1 MKTFINNTFMK
12 KHGKLFLWVLLAFCL
27 AMPQNVFAQSS
38 VNVSGTITDDKGET
52 LIGAAVQIIG
62 SSIGTI
68 TDDQGRY
75 SITVPKNSTLTVSS
89 IGFKTQEVAVDGR
102 NRIDIVMAPDAEMID
117 EVVFVAY
124 GAQRKVTI
132 TGAVSNVGGN
142 ELLKTPAA
150 SLGNALAGKLPG
162 VSSVQYSG
170 RPGGD
175 DPVIYVRGIGSL
187 NGSSPLVL
195 VDGVERSFN
204 QIDPNEVED
213 ITILKD
219 ASATAVFGVRGA
231 NGVILVTTKRGQ
243 EGKARINFSTS
254 YGVQQVSN
262 FIKMIDSY
270 RYATLYNE
278 AQRSDGMAEDQ
289 LRFSPEAL
297 QHFKDGDQPMLYPN
311 VNWLDY
317 VMKPMAS
324 QSQHNVSVSGGN
336 KIARYFVS
344 VGALTQDGLF
354 RTFSKDPNTNF
365 KYNRYNYR
373 ANVDLTLGKY
383 NELSIN
389 LGGRVEDRH
398 ELAEGERNVFSNL
411 VNAVPFSGYGIDEQG
426 RRIVANKGLVG
437 DYDND
442 GLFPF
447 YGRGFNRQVG
457 NILNLD
463 LIYKL
468 NLEFITPGLDFRIKG
483 SYNSSYTQQK
493 RRTLYEGVTY
503 EPVVTDDGSVA
514 LRKKGDA
521 WNLGY
526 EESYW
531 FGRDWYTEASFNYAR
546 KLGNHDISGLLL
558 YNQSKTYY
566 PGSYSD
572 IPHGYVGLVGR
583 VTYNYKLKY
592 MADLNVG
599 YNGSENFAP
608 GHRYGLFPSFSAG
621 WVASEEKFWKP
632 VKKVI
637 SYLKIRASIGQVG
650 NDNMNGQRFLY
661 LPGTYQIGGG
671 GYNFGLSTWL
681 PGASEVSNGNPLVTW
696 ETATKQ
702 NYGIDIKFF
711 DDRLTAYVDF
721 FFEDR
726 TGILLSNSAT
736 LPGVT
741 AQKPSSVNTGRV
753 KNKGYEIVLTWS
765 DKVGKDFR
773 YSISPSMTY
782 ARNTV
787 IENGEVPPL
796 FPHLSGKGYPVGQRT
811 GYEFF
816 EFYDPGNTEA
826 RYLEK
831 YGKDMPKQMVNP
843 KAGDCIYVDLTGDGA
858 IDENDI
864 HAMFY
869 SDVPEL
875 NFTTNFNL
883 SYKGFDFSML
893 WIGATNVTRDLA
905 GPYRNQFGQMNRSA
919 MMEWVADNS
928 WTPETA
934 DTAILPRLSFTAK
947 TNNTARSSVYF
958 ADASYIRLKSLEIG
972 YTFQNIKFI
981 PQVKGLRLYFSGY
994 NLLTFSKFS
1003 ANDPESAT
1011 SSINYPLTRIMN
1023 IGLNLNF

>member
-1 MKTFINNTFMK
+1 MK
-12 KHGKLFLWVLLAFCL
+12 KGKFLLYVLLMAFM
-27 AMPQNVFAQSS
+27 AIPYAVFAQSS
-38 VNVSGTITDDKGET
+38 ITVQGTVTDEQGET
-52 LIGAAVQIIG
+52 LIGAVVQIKG
-62 SSIGTI
+62 GNSGTM

-75 SITVPKNSTLTVSS
+75 SLVVPSNATLVISS
-89 IGFKTQEVAVDGR
+89 IGFETQEVPVGGKSR
-102 NRIDIVMAPDAEMID
+102 HDIVLKSDTEMID

-132 TGAVSNVGGN
+132 TGAVSNVGGD

-175 DPVIYVRGIGSL
+175 EPIIYVRGIGSL

-213 ITILKD
+213 ISILKD

-254 YGVQQVSN
+254 YGVQQVST

-270 RYATLYNE
+270 TYATLYNQ
-278 AQRSDGMAEDQ
+278 AQRSDGIAEDQ

-297 QHFKDGDQPMLYPN
+297 AHFKSGDQPMLYPN
-311 VNWLDY
+311 TNWLDY
-317 VMKPMAS
+317 VMKPMAP
-324 QSQHNVSVSGGN
+324 QSQHNVSVSGGD
-336 KIARYFVS
+336 KVARYFVS
-344 VGALTQDGLF
+344 VGAFTQDGLF
-354 RTFSKDPNTNF
+354 RTFSEDPNTNF
-365 KYNRYNYR
+365 SYNRYNYR
-373 ANVDLTLGKY
+373 ANVDLTLGQW

-389 LGGRVEDRH
+389 LGGRIEDRH
-398 ELAEGERNVFSNL
+398 ELAEGEGSVFSNL
-411 VNAVPFSGYGIDEQG
+411 VNAVPFSGYGLDEQG
-426 RRIVANKGLVG
+426 RRIVGNKSFVG

-457 NILNLD
+457 NVLNLD

-468 NLEFITPGLDFRIKG
+468 NLGFLTPGLDFRVKG

-493 RRTLYEGVTY
+493 RRTLYEGVSY
-503 EPVVTDDGSVA
+503 EPVLTDEGTVA

-531 FGRDWYTEASFNYAR
+531 FNRDWYAEASLNYAR
-546 KLGNHDISGLLL
+546 KFGNHDVTGLLL

-566 PGSYSD
+566 PGTYSD

-592 MADLNVG
+592 MADINVG

-608 GHRYGLFPSFSAG
+608 GRRYGLFPSLSAG
-621 WVASEEKFWKP
+621 WVASAEEFWSPLKDY
-632 VKKVI
+632 V
-637 SYLKIRASIGQVG
+637 SYLKFRVSIGQVG
-650 NDNMNGQRFLY
+650 NDNMNGKRFLY
-661 LPGTYQIGGG
+661 IPGAYTIGSG
-671 GYNFGLSTWL
+671 GYQFGLNTWL
-681 PGASEVSNGNPLVTW
+681 GGASEQSTGNPLVTW

-711 DDRLTAYVDF
+711 KDRLSAYVDF

-726 TGILLSNSAT
+726 SGILLSNDAL
-736 LPGVT
+736 LPGIT

-753 KNKGYEIVLTWS
+753 KNHGYEIVLSWS
-765 DKVGKDFR
+765 DKVGSDFR
-773 YSISPSMTY
+773 YTISPSMTF

-796 FPHLSGKGYPVGQRT
+796 YPHLSGKGYPVGQRR

-826 RYLEK
+826 RYREI
-831 YGKDMPKQMVNP
+831 YGVDMPKQMVTP
-843 KAGDCIYVDLTGDGA
+843 TAGDCIYVDITDDGV
-858 IDENDI
+858 IDENDE
-864 HAMFY
+864 HAMFF

-883 SYKGFDFSML
+883 SWKGFDFSML
-893 WIGATNVTRDLA
+893 WLGATRVTRDLA

-919 MMEWVADNS
+919 MMQWVADNS

-934 DTAILPRLSFTAK
+934 DTAILPRLSFSAK
-947 TNNTARSSVYF
+947 SNNTQRSSVYF
-958 ADASYIRLKSLEIG
+958 TDASYIRLKNIEIG
-972 YTFQNIKFI
+972 YTFNSIPHI
-981 PQVKGLRLYFSGY
+981 PQIKGLRIYFSGY
-994 NLLTFSKFS
+994 NMLTLSKFK

-1023 IGLNLNF
+1023 LGLNLNF

>member
-1 MKTFINNTFMK
+1 MK
-12 KHGKLFLWVLLAFCL
+12 KHGKLFLWVLLVLCL

-62 SSIGTI
+62 SSVGTI

-75 SITVPKNSTLTVSS
+75 AITVPKNSTLTISS
-89 IGFKTQEVAVDGR
+89 IGFKTQEVAVEGR
-102 NRIDIVMAPDAEMID
+102 SRIDIVMAPDAEMID

-437 DYDND
+437 DYDN
-442 GLFPF
+442 
-447 YGRGFNRQVG
+447 V
-457 NILNLD
+457 LN
-463 LIYKL
+463 Y
-468 NLEFITPGLDFRIKG
+468 
-483 SYNSSYTQQK
+483 
-493 RRTLYEGVTY
+493 
-503 EPVVTDDGSVA
+503 
-514 LRKKGDA
+514 
-521 WNLGY
+521 
-526 EESYW
+526 
-531 FGRDWYTEASFNYAR
+531 
-546 KLGNHDISGLLL
+546 
-558 YNQSKTYY
+558 
-566 PGSYSD
+566 
-572 IPHGYVGLVGR
+572 
-583 VTYNYKLKY
+583 
-592 MADLNVG
+592 
-599 YNGSENFAP
+599 
-608 GHRYGLFPSFSAG
+608 
-621 WVASEEKFWKP
+621 
-632 VKKVI
+632 
-637 SYLKIRASIGQVG
+637 
-650 NDNMNGQRFLY
+650 
-661 LPGTYQIGGG
+661 
-671 GYNFGLSTWL
+671 
-681 PGASEVSNGNPLVTW
+681 
-696 ETATKQ
+696 
-702 NYGIDIKFF
+702 
-711 DDRLTAYVDF
+711 
-721 FFEDR
+721 
-726 TGILLSNSAT
+726 
-736 LPGVT
+736 
-741 AQKPSSVNTGRV
+741 
-753 KNKGYEIVLTWS
+753 
-765 DKVGKDFR
+765 
-773 YSISPSMTY
+773 
-782 ARNTV
+782 
-787 IENGEVPPL
+787 
-796 FPHLSGKGYPVGQRT
+796 
-811 GYEFF
+811 
-816 EFYDPGNTEA
+816 
-826 RYLEK
+826 
-831 YGKDMPKQMVNP
+831 
-843 KAGDCIYVDLTGDGA
+843 
-858 IDENDI
+858 
-864 HAMFY
+864 
-869 SDVPEL
+869 
-875 NFTTNFNL
+875 
-883 SYKGFDFSML
+883 
-893 WIGATNVTRDLA
+893 
-905 GPYRNQFGQMNRSA
+905 
-919 MMEWVADNS
+919 
-928 WTPETA
+928 
-934 DTAILPRLSFTAK
+934 
-947 TNNTARSSVYF
+947 
-958 ADASYIRLKSLEIG
+958 
-972 YTFQNIKFI
+972 
-981 PQVKGLRLYFSGY
+981 
-994 NLLTFSKFS
+994 
-1003 ANDPESAT
+1003 
-1011 SSINYPLTRIMN
+1011 
-1023 IGLNLNF
+1023 

>member
-1 MKTFINNTFMK
+1 MK
-12 KHGKLFLWVLLAFCL
+12 KGKFLLCVLLMLFMAI
-27 AMPQNVFAQSS
+27 PQAVFAQSS
-38 VNVSGTITDDKGET
+38 LTVQGTVTDEQGET
-52 LIGAAVQIIG
+52 LIGAVVQIKG
-62 SSIGTI
+62 GNSGTM

-75 SITVPKNSTLTVSS
+75 ALVAPANATLVISS
-89 IGFKTQEVAVDGR
+89 IGFETQEVAVGGKAR
-102 NRIDIVMAPDAEMID
+102 HDIVLKSDTEMID
-117 EVVFVAY
+117 EVVFIAY
-124 GAQRKVTI
+124 GAQKKVTI
-132 TGAVSNVGGN
+132 TGAVSNVGGE
-142 ELLKTPAA
+142 ELLKTPSA

-175 DPVIYVRGIGSL
+175 EPIIYVRGIGSL

-213 ITILKD
+213 ISILKD

-262 FIKMIDSY
+262 FIKMVDAY
-270 RYATLYNE
+270 TYATLYNE
-278 AQRSDGMAEDQ
+278 AQRSDGIAEEQ
-289 LRFSPEAL
+289 LRFSPEAVE
-297 QHFKDGDQPMLYPN
+297 HFRTGDQPMLYPN
-311 VNWLDY
+311 TDWLSY

-324 QSQHNVSVSGGN
+324 QSQHNISVSGGD
-336 KIARYFVS
+336 KVARYFVS

-354 RTFSKDPNTNF
+354 RTFSEDPNTNF
-365 KYNRYNYR
+365 SYDRYNYR
-373 ANVDLTLGKY
+373 ANVDLSLGRW

-389 LGGRVEDRH
+389 LGGRIENRH
-398 ELAEGERNVFSNL
+398 ELAEGEYNVFSNL
-411 VNAVPFSGYGIDEQG
+411 VNAVPFSGYGLDDQK
-426 RRIVANKGLVG
+426 RRIVGNKSLVG

-468 NLEFITPGLDFRIKG
+468 NLEFLTPGLDLRIKG

-493 RRTLYEGVTY
+493 RRTLYEGVSY
-503 EPVVTDDGSVA
+503 EPVLTDEGTVA

-531 FGRDWYTEASFNYAR
+531 FGRDWYAEASLNYAR
-546 KLGNHDISGLLL
+546 KFGGHDVSGLVL

-566 PGSYSD
+566 PSSYSD

-592 MADLNVG
+592 MADINVG

-608 GHRYGLFPSFSAG
+608 GRRYGLFPSFSAG
-621 WVASEEKFWKP
+621 WVVSAEDFWSPLKN
-632 VKKVI
+632 VV
-637 SYLKIRASIGQVG
+637 SYLKIRASVGQVG

-661 LPGTYQIGGG
+661 LPGSYYIGSS

-681 PGASEVSNGNPLVTW
+681 GGAYEQSNGNPLVTW

-702 NYGIDIKFF
+702 NYGVDIKFF
-711 DDRLTAYVDF
+711 KDRLTAYVDF

-726 TGILLSNSAT
+726 TGILLSNSAL
-736 LPGVT
+736 LPGIT

-765 DKVGKDFR
+765 DKVGDFR
-773 YSISPSMTY
+773 YTISPSMTY

-787 IENGEVPPL
+787 IENGEVTPL
-796 FPHLSGKGYPVGQRT
+796 YPHLSGKGYPVGQRK

-826 RYLEK
+826 RYFEV
-831 YGKDMPKQMVNP
+831 YGVEMPKQMVNP
-843 KAGDCIYVDLTGDGA
+843 KAGDCIYVDLTNDGI
-858 IDENDI
+858 IDENDV
-864 HAMFY
+864 HAIFF

-893 WIGATNVTRDLA
+893 WLGATRVTRNLQ

-919 MMEWVADNS
+919 MMQWVADNS

-947 TNNTARSSVYF
+947 SNNTVNSSVYYV
-958 ADASYIRLKSLEIG
+958 DASYIRLKNIEMG
-972 YTFQNIKFI
+972 YTFQRISFI
-981 PQVKGLRLYFSGY
+981 PQVKSLRVYFSGY
-994 NLLTFSKFS
+994 NMLTFSKFK
-1003 ANDPESAT
+1003 ANDPESAS

>member
-1 MKTFINNTFMK
+1 MK
-12 KHGKLFLWVLLAFCL
+12 KGKFLLCVLLMLFMAI
-27 AMPQNVFAQSS
+27 PQSVFAQSS
-38 VNVSGTITDDKGET
+38 ITVQGTITDEQGET
-52 LIGAAVQIIG
+52 LIGAVVQIKG
-62 SSIGTI
+62 GNSGTM

-75 SITVPKNSTLTVSS
+75 SLVTPANATLVISS
-89 IGFKTQEVAVDGR
+89 IGFETQEVAVGGKTR
-102 NRIDIVMAPDAEMID
+102 HDIVLKSDTEMID
-117 EVVFVAY
+117 EVVFIAY
-124 GAQRKVTI
+124 GAQKKVTI
-132 TGAVSNVGGN
+132 TGAVSNVGGE
-142 ELLKTPAA
+142 ELLKTPSA

-175 DPVIYVRGIGSL
+175 EPVIYVRGIGSL

-213 ITILKD
+213 ISILKD

-270 RYATLYNE
+270 TYATLYNE
-278 AQRSDGMAEDQ
+278 AQRSDGIAEEQ
-289 LRFSPEAL
+289 LRFSPAAIE
-297 QHFKDGDQPMLYPN
+297 HFRTGDQPMLYPN
-311 VNWLDY
+311 TNWLDY

-324 QSQHNVSVSGGN
+324 QSQHNVSVSGGD
-336 KIARYFVS
+336 KVARYFVS

-354 RTFSKDPNTNF
+354 RTFSEDPNTNF
-365 KYNRYNYR
+365 SYDRYNYR
-373 ANVDLTLGKY
+373 ANVDLSLGKW

-389 LGGRVEDRH
+389 LGGRIENRH
-398 ELAEGERNVFSNL
+398 ELAEGEYNVFSNL
-411 VNAVPFSGYGIDEQG
+411 VNAVPFSGYGLDDQK
-426 RRIVANKGLVG
+426 RRIVANKSLVG

-468 NLEFITPGLDFRIKG
+468 NLEFLTPGLDLRIKG

-493 RRTLYEGVTY
+493 RRTLYEGVSY
-503 EPVVTDDGSVA
+503 EPVLTDDGTVA

-531 FGRDWYTEASFNYAR
+531 FGRDWYAEASLNYAR
-546 KLGNHDISGLLL
+546 KFGSHDLTGLLL

-592 MADLNVG
+592 MADINVG

-608 GHRYGLFPSFSAG
+608 GRRYGLFPSFSAG
-621 WVASEEKFWKP
+621 WVVSAENFWSPLKN
-632 VKKVI
+632 VV
-637 SYLKIRASIGQVG
+637 SYLKIRASVGQVG

-661 LPGTYQIGGG
+661 LPGSYYIGSS

-681 PGASEVSNGNPLVTW
+681 GGAYEQSNGNPLVTW

-702 NYGIDIKFF
+702 NYGVDIKFF
-711 DDRLTAYVDF
+711 KDRLTAYVDF

-726 TGILLSNSAT
+726 TGILLSNSAL
-736 LPGVT
+736 LPGIT

-753 KNKGYEIVLTWS
+753 KNKGYEIVLAWS
-765 DKVGKDFR
+765 DKVGDFR
-773 YSISPSMTY
+773 YTISPSMTY

-787 IENGEVPPL
+787 IENGEVTPL
-796 FPHLSGKGYPVGQRT
+796 YPHLSGKGYPVGQRK

-826 RYLEK
+826 RYLEA
-831 YGKDMPKQMVNP
+831 YGVEMPRQMVNP
-843 KAGDCIYVDLTGDGA
+843 KAGDCIYVDLTGDGV
-858 IDENDI
+858 IDENDV
-864 HAMFY
+864 HAIFF

-893 WIGATNVTRDLA
+893 WLGATRVTRNLQ

-919 MMEWVADNS
+919 MMQWVADNS

-934 DTAILPRLSFTAK
+934 ETAILPRLSFTAK
-947 TNNTARSSVYF
+947 SNNTVNSSVYYV
-958 ADASYIRLKSLEIG
+958 DASYIRLKNIELG
-972 YTFQNIKFI
+972 YTFQRIPLI
-981 PQVKGLRLYFSGY
+981 PQIKSLRIYFSGY
-994 NLLTFSKFS
+994 NMLTFSKFK
-1003 ANDPESAT
+1003 ANDPESAS

-1023 IGLNLNF
+1023 LGLNLNF

>member
-1 MKTFINNTFMK
+1 MK
-12 KHGKLFLWVLLAFCL
+12 KHGKFYLWVLLLIC
-27 AMPQNVFAQSS
+27 MSIPQIVSAQSS
-38 VNVSGTITDDKGET
+38 ITVSGTVTDDKGET
-52 LIGAAVQIIG
+52 LIGVAVQIKD
-62 SSIGTI
+62 SNDGTI

-75 SITVPKNSTLTVSS
+75 SIAVPKNSTLLVSS
-89 IGFKTQEVAVDGR
+89 IGFQTQEVSVKGR
-102 NRIDIVMAPDAEMID
+102 TRIDIVMVPDAEMLD

-132 TGAVSNVGGN
+132 TGAVSNVAGN

-213 ITILKD
+213 ISILKD

-231 NGVILVTTKRGQ
+231 NGVILVTTKRGE
-243 EGKARINFSTS
+243 EGKAKINFSTS

-278 AQRSDGMAEDQ
+278 AQRSDGTAEDQ

-297 QHFKDGDQPMLYPN
+297 EHFKNGDQPMLYPN

-324 QSQHNVSVSGGN
+324 QSQHNISVSGGN

-354 RTFSKDPNTNF
+354 KTFSKDPNTNF

-373 ANVDLTLGKY
+373 ANVDLTLGKW
-383 NELSIN
+383 NQLSIN
-389 LGGRVEDRH
+389 LGGRIEDRH
-398 ELAEGERNVFSNL
+398 ELAEGEYNVFSNL

-426 RRIVANKGLVG
+426 RRIVGNKNLVG

-468 NLEFITPGLDFRIKG
+468 DLGFITKGLDFRIKG

-503 EPVVTDDGSVA
+503 EPVLTDEGEVA

-546 KLGNHDISGLLL
+546 KFGGHDIGGLLL

-566 PGSYSD
+566 PGSYRD

-592 MADLNVG
+592 MADINVG
-599 YNGSENFAP
+599 YNGSENFAK
-608 GHRYGLFPSFSAG
+608 GRRYGLFPSVSAG
-621 WVASEEKFWKP
+621 WVASAEDWWKP
-632 VKKVI
+632 VKNVV
-637 SYLKIRASIGQVG
+637 SYLKLRASIGQVG

-661 LPGTYQIGGG
+661 LPGSYQIGTG

-681 PGASEVSNGNPLVTW
+681 PGAAEQSNGNPLVTW

-711 DDRLTAYVDF
+711 NDRLTAYVDF

-736 LPGVT
+736 LPGIT

-753 KNKGYEIVLTWS
+753 KNKGYEIVLTWT
-765 DKVGKDFR
+765 DKIGKDFR

-796 FPHLSGKGYPVGQRT
+796 YPHLSGKGYPVGQRT

-826 RYLEK
+826 RYLDT
-831 YGKDMPKQMVNP
+831 YGVDMPKQMVTP

-905 GPYRNQFGQMNRSA
+905 GPYRNQFGSMNRSA

-958 ADASYIRLKSLEIG
+958 ADASYIRLKSLEVG
-972 YTFQNIKFI
+972 YTFQNIKAV
-981 PQVKGLRLYFSGY
+981 PQVKGLRIYFSGY
-994 NLLTFSKFS
+994 NLLTFSKFK